1 MEITAEKPL
10 QKALT
15 ATRRTVHQTSF
26 LRAFVQACVRS
37 TTHRCCAVS
46 GAGPQRAASCG
57 PLDSMS

>member
-1 MEITAEKPL
+1 MEITAEKPI

-15 ATRRTVHQTSF
+15 AARRTVQQTSF

-37 TTHRCCAVS
+37 TTHRYRAVS
-46 GAGPQRAASCG
+46 GAGPQRAASFG